1 MGHLLNINTFNI
13 NTFNINTFLYKNRRM
28 LIDIYKFFFDIY
40 ISVLQL
46 LLEK

>member
-1 MGHLLNINTFNI
+1 MGHLLNI

-28 LIDIYKFFFDIY
+28 LIDIYKFLFDIY
-40 ISVLQL
+40 ISFLQL